1 MTKEEKIGLREA
13 GELSR
18 LEAMKR
24 KGRKGWYFWLL
35 FVIIILVNM
44 LDEVSSS
51 TGNTVTTNMIEDFFV
66 RNPFF
71 GKFYFFKFSIY
82 IFF

>member
-1 MTKEEKIGLREA
+1 MMKEEKIALREQR
-13 GELSR
+13 ELDK
-18 LEAMKR
+18 LTVLKK
-24 KGRKGWYFWLL
+24 KGRSTGYFWVL

-71 GKFYFFKFSIY
+71 G
-82 IFF
+82 